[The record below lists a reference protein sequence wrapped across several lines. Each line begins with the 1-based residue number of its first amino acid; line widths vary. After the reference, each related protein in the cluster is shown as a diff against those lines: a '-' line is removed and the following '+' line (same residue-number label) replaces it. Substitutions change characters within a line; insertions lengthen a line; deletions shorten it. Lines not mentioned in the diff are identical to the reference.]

1 VLDLIGTACAGA
13 RTADRPIGVCG
24 EAAGDPLLALVLTGL
39 GAMSLSMAP
48 PKVSA
53 VRYALS
59 RHDLA
64 TCIQMAQV
72 AREAVS
78 PQAARAAVARLAD
91 PAVARLADPALV
103 EPL

>member
-1 VLDLIGTACAGA
+1 MLDLIAHRRAGA
-13 RTADRPIGVCG
+13 HTAGRPIGVCG
-24 EAAGDPLLALVLTGL
+24 EAAGDPLLALVLVGL
-39 GAMSLSMAP
+39 GVTSLSMAP
-48 PKVSA
+48 PKVPA

-64 TCIQMAQV
+64 TCVQMAQV

-91 PAVARLADPALV
+91 PAVVRLADPALV